1 MSTRATC
8 FEQPTEELHA
18 TMPMQFPELGAEE
31 EGSGLVDIEGDVFLG
46 VLVALE
52 DVFWPML
59 LRMLS
64 HLLLG

>member
-18 TMPMQFPELGAEE
+18 TTPMQFPELGAEE